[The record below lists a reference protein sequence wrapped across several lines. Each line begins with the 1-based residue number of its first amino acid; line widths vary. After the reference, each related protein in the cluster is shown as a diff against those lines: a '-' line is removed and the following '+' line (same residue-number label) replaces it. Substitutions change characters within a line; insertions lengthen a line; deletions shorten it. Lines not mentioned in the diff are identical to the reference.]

1 MDPLLPLAA
10 FVPCTGAA
18 VLAGV
23 GGRAR
28 RPVVDALA
36 LGTAVATLGLTVAL
50 LARATDHRLVHWFSG
65 WRPQGGVAIGVDFT
79 ADGLGA
85 ATAVMVAALA
95 LAGWLF
101 TWRYLETGEHHL
113 HVLMLLFEGGM
124 IGFALS
130 GDLFIFFVFFELMSV
145 AAYALTGLKIGE
157 AGPLEGAINFA
168 VINSVGSFALLLGI
182 GLLYGHTG
190 ALNFAQIGRAL
201 AGRGPAPVVV
211 IALVGIGL
219 MSDTGLAGAGLYVAG
234 HGMVK
239 AGLFVLVG
247 VLLHRRA
254 SVDEEHLRGQGR
266 GMWLIGALF
275 TLGGLGLA
283 GLPPFG
289 TSLGKSLIEEAGHHY
304 AWLPWLFG
312 FAGVLTGGAV
322 LRAAGRVFLGWG
334 PDEPDP
340 YGSTPYPQWGE
351 EQRETTSAF
360 DRTPA
365 VLVIPALLLLGA
377 GLAIGLVP
385 RGAEHA
391 EVAAA
396 AFRDRG
402 AYDRAVLDGTDR
414 RTPAAP

>member
-1 MDPLLPLAA
+1 MSFAQQHLK
-10 FVPCTGAA
+10 
-18 VLAGV
+18 
-23 GGRAR
+23 R
-28 RPVVDALA
+28 
-36 LGTAVATLGLTVAL
+36 L
-50 LARATDHRLVHWFSG
+50 LAFST
-65 WRPQGGVAIGVDFT
+65 IS
-79 ADGLGA
+79 
-85 ATAVMVAALA
+85 
-95 LAGWLF
+95 
-101 TWRYLETGEHHL
+101 
-113 HVLMLLFEGGM
+113 HVG
-124 IGFALS
+124 
-130 GDLFIFFVFFELMSV
+130 
-145 AAYALTGLKIGE
+145 
-157 AGPLEGAINFA
+157 
-168 VINSVGSFALLLGI
+168 
-182 GLLYGHTG
+182 
-190 ALNFAQIGRAL
+190 
-201 AGRGPAPVVV
+201 
-211 IALVGIGL
+211 IALVGVGL
-219 MSDTGLAGAGLYVAG
+219 MSDDGLAGAGLYVAG

-239 AGLFVLVG
+239 AALFVLVG

-254 SVDEEHLRGQGR
+254 TVDEERLRGQGR
-266 GMWLIGALF
+266 GLWLTGALF
-275 TLGGLGLA
+275 ALGGLGLA

-334 PDEPDP
+334 PDEVDS

-365 VLVIPALLLLGA
+365 VLVIPALLLLGS

-402 AYDRAVLDGTDR
+402 AYDSAVLDGTDR
-414 RTPAAP
+414 PTPATPHPPAPTGAWYGLATAGGAAALAAASLLRTRLSSRQRNRLRPVLAPVLALRAAHTGHVGDYVMWFTVGLAALGGLLIRALR

>member
-168 VINSVGSFALLLGI
+168 VINSVGSFAVLLGI
-182 GLLYGHTG
+182 GLLYGQTG

-201 AGRGPAPVVV
+201 AGRGSTPLVVLALTLLLSGLLVKAAVVPFHFWLADAHAVAPTPVCVLFSGIMVELGLFGAARLYWTIFEAAMGTAHAQHELGLVLIGGGVASVV
-211 IALVGIGL
+211 IGSV
-219 MSDTGLAGAGLYVAG
+219 MSFAQ
-234 HGMVK
+234 H
-239 AGLFVLVG
+239 
-247 VLLHRRA
+247 
-254 SVDEEHLRGQGR
+254 HLKR
-266 GMWLIGALF
+266 
-275 TLGGLGLA
+275 
-283 GLPPFG
+283 
-289 TSLGKSLIEEAGHHY
+289 
-304 AWLPWLFG
+304 
-312 FAGVLTGGAV
+312 
-322 LRAAGRVFLGWG
+322 
-334 PDEPDP
+334 
-340 YGSTPYPQWGE
+340 
-351 EQRETTSAF
+351 
-360 DRTPA
+360 
-365 VLVIPALLLLGA
+365 
-377 GLAIGLVP
+377 
-385 RGAEHA
+385 
-391 EVAAA
+391 
-396 AFRDRG
+396 
-402 AYDRAVLDGTDR
+402 
-414 RTPAAP
+414 